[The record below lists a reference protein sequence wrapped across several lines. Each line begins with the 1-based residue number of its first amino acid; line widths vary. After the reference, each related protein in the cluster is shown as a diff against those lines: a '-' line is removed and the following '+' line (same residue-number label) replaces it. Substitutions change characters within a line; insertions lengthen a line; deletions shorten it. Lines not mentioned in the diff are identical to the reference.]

1 MTQKRSDEN
10 MATPFLKVYDAFLA
24 RITADEWTLEE
35 ELAIVER
42 DWQELLKMA
51 IARFKYP
58 RVSLEFEEVSAADIE
73 DSAPQLKIYQFKND
87 LTNAEIQ
94 VLATIM
100 KHEWIRRCVASWEH
114 IGTLYTSKD
123 FSAANHL
130 DKLNDLESNVR
141 REVDEAIDI
150 YDKSRGNVPAT
161 IFRQLAGKRQSY

>member
-1 MTQKRSDEN
+1 

-58 RVSLEFEEVSAADIE
+58 RVSLEIEEVDAAE
-73 DSAPQLKIYQFKND
+73 TEESSPQLRIYQFSAD

-94 VLATIM
+94 VLATYM
-100 KHEWIRRCVASWEH
+100 KHEWIKRCVASWEH
-114 IGTLYTSKD
+114 IGQLYTSKD

-130 DKLNDLESNVR
+130 DKLNDLEARVAL
-141 REVDEAIDI
+141 ECEAAKDD
-150 YDKSRGNVPAT
+150 YDKSRGHAPAD
-161 IFRQLAGKRQSY
+161 IFRKLAGKKQHI